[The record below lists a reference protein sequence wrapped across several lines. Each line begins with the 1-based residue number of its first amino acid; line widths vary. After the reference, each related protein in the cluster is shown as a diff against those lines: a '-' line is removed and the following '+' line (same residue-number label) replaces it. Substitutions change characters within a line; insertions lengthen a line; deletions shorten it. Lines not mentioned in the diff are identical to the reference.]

1 MQKLQLSIPEP
12 CHENWQAMTPTQQG
26 RFCNSCAKEVIDF
39 SMMTDTEVLNY
50 FTTLTHEKVC
60 GRALPAQLDR
70 AITRPK
76 EPKKRL
82 FWYWNYIVMFL
93 MFFGKGNAAKAQGCI
108 QTVTTEQINAIKN
121 TNVKDALSGKVAGAI
136 VGSNSNAIAGK
147 ETVVR
152 LFSMNVIREGK
163 GAIYVVDGVIQT
175 NGSDNINS
183 YDVEDYSVLQGPA
196 AVVIFGQD
204 ASEGAVI
211 ITTKKQKEK
220 TLDTVVVNSDFG
232 VKKMAGTLGMVS
244 VSGMDIEKLQEKI
257 SPAVEPDNSFK
268 VYPNPAQRGN
278 TINLSLKCKQTGLH
292 QIHITDVNGRT
303 VFYKRINAVTKEQT
317 EMILC
322 DGKWSAGLYYISL
335 YDNKNKL
342 VNKNS
347 FIIQ

>member
-1 MQKLQLSIPEP
+1 
-12 CHENWQAMTPTQQG
+12 MTPTEQG

-70 AITRPK
+70 AIIRAK

-93 MFFGKGNAAKAQGCI
+93 MFFAKGNVAKAQGNI
-108 QTVTTEQINAIKN
+108 KSVTELNPFKPADVNNRSAYLVGDTIINSR
-121 TNVKDALSGKVAGAI
+121 VFSGKV
-136 VGSNSNAIAGK
+136 VDK
-147 ETVVR
+147 D
-152 LFSMNVIREGK
+152 GK

-175 NGSDNINS
+175 NGSDNINPD
-183 YDVEDYSVLQGPA
+183 DVEDYLVLQGPA

-211 ITTKKQKEK
+211 ITTKKLKEK
-220 TLDTVVVNSDFG
+220 TLNTVEVNADFG
-232 VKKMAGTLGMVS
+232 VKKVAGTLGMVS
-244 VSGMDIEKLQEKI
+244 VSGIDIEKLNEKI
-257 SPAVEPDNSFK
+257 TPAVEPDNSFK
-268 VYPNPAQRGN
+268 VYPNPVQRGN
-278 TINLSLKCKQTGLH
+278 TINLSLKFKQTGLH
-292 QIHITDVNGRT
+292 QIQITDVNGRRI
-303 VFYKRINAVTKEQT
+303 FYKRINAINKEKN

-322 DGKWSAGLYYISL
+322 DSKWSAGMYYISL